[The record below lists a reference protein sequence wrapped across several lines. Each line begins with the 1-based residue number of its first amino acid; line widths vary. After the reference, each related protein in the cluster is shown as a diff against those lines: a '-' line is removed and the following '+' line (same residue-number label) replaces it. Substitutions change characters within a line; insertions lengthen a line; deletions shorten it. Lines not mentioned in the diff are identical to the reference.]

1 MPRPSALP
9 PEEKTR
15 LVLSVLAGELS
26 VRCDPLM
33 VPDTG
38 QGGQQ
43 AACSKEDMQRWE
55 DDPGSLRR
63 RSAMP
68 CWRC

>member
-26 VRCDPLM
+26 VRCDP
-33 VPDTG
+33 PDG
-38 QGGQQ
+38 
-43 AACSKEDMQRWE
+43 
-55 DDPGSLRR
+55 P
-63 RSAMP
+63 
-68 CWRC
+68 